1 MQCTCNAID
10 KDEWKISLQI
20 DKVQTRN
27 CFWDAIFE
35 MIFQWIYELA
45 AGGSMPSRNWFLR
58 VECHFVEFLSRFLK
72 SIRPTAHTATKVENL
87 FRNPKKSRKF
97 GKFQKNRE
105 NSRKVFSN
113 FLEFF
118 GVSEQISDFGRSVWR
133 ARQCGNQLSCA
144 IRSPFK
150 SSPKGRKSSLFL
162 HQWLKKPPS
171 RHAEKPERH
180 FGIRSNKTNGVMHY
194 LKVLATGCVTRM
206 VGLAD

>member
-1 MQCTCNAID
+1 MARKYRREKKATCSPRKNGKTTLEWGQAALQTGLPTDKNKTTID
-10 KDEWKISLQI
+10 AAHWNSRLLSCRITPIAYKLDCFRSLHQ
-20 DKVQTRN
+20 K
-27 CFWDAIFE
+27 
-35 MIFQWIYELA
+35 
-45 AGGSMPSRNWFLR
+45 P
-58 VECHFVEFLSRFLK
+58 
-72 SIRPTAHTATKVENL
+72 
-87 FRNPKKSRKF
+87 RKF
-97 GKFQKNRE
+97 EKIWEK
-105 NSRKVFSN
+105 SRKVFSN